1 MAVKLQQRIQLIQQI
16 QQGSSQKWGQQ
27 ASAAVQQLT
36 VPAAFDAGIK
46 QGEHPNHGSSSCS
59 SGNVAPPKHGD
70 HRMKLGCSSHKNN
83 NSRLPQLQ
91 LPPSTP
97 LGPAPGWPQLPQL
110 QLPPSS
116 RLGPCPRTAS
126 RGGRGRCVGETASVD
141 TVKEWEH
148 PAPSAPSPWA
158 ETAGS
163 SQCHNWQRE
172 RALPYS
178 SGAAGQVRG
187 RGRAGRGEG
196 TEQRVATS
204 FFRICVPEPV
214 VTSLP
219 LVRSLSW
226 GRGEFKCVYREV
238 TMR

>member
-1 MAVKLQQRIQLIQQI
+1 MQNGSIFQQRGRQRLDQ
-16 QQGSSQKWGQQ
+16 WGGW
-27 ASAAVQQLT
+27 AGPGAA
-36 VPAAFDAGIK
+36 P
-46 QGEHPNHGSSSCS
+46 
-59 SGNVAPPKHGD
+59 
-70 HRMKLGCSSHKNN
+70 
-83 NSRLPQLQ
+83 
-91 LPPSTP
+91 
-97 LGPAPGWPQLPQL
+97 
-110 QLPPSS
+110 
-116 RLGPCPRTAS
+116 
-126 RGGRGRCVGETASVD
+126 
-141 TVKEWEH
+141 
-148 PAPSAPSPWA
+148 
-158 ETAGS
+158 
-163 SQCHNWQRE
+163 E

-196 TEQRVATS
+196 TEQKVATS